1 MKEEIRVIATN
12 SRAYHNYFILETY
25 EAGIVLTGPEV
36 KSVRAGNISIIDSY
50 GIIKN
55 NEAFL
60 INTFIPPYQ
69 RAYSPEEARKTRK
82 LLLHKQEINRLVG
95 KIKTKGLTLI
105 PLRVYIKKGL
115 IKVEIALARGKKLYD
130 KRKEL
135 KEKEIKRELE
145 SILKKMER

>member
-1 MKEEIRVIATN
+1 MKEDIKVIATN

-50 GIIKN
+50 AIIKN

-60 INTFIPPYQ
+60 INTYIPPYQ